1 MKTEIEILDREDFI
15 NEMLNQSDYETG
27 EIIEFANEH
36 LQNLL
41 SLDENINLFII
52 WIAVAN

>member
-41 SLDENINLFII
+41 SLEENINLFII
-52 WIAVAN
+52 WIEN